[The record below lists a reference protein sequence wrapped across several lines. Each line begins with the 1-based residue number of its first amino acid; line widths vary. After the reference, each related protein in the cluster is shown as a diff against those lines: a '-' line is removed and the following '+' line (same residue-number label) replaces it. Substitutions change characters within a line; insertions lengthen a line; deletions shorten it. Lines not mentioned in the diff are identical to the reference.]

1 MDSQDTV
8 TLDAVKAVLVEIL
21 GVEDRADQ
29 LTAETSL
36 FGALPELD
44 SMAVAEIIVELEQR
58 FDIVLDDGDITA
70 ETFET
75 LGSLTA
81 FVEDKSR

>member
-1 MDSQDTV
+1 MESQDTINI
-8 TLDAVKAVLVEIL
+8 DAVKAVLVEIL
-21 GVEDRADQ
+21 GLEDRADT
-29 LTAETSL
+29 LGADTPL
-36 FGALPELD
+36 LGALPELD
-44 SMAVAEIIVELEQR
+44 SMAVAEVIVELESR

>member
-1 MDSQDTV
+1 MESLDTANI
-8 TLDAVKAVLVEIL
+8 DAVKAVLVDIL
-21 GVEDRADQ
+21 GLKDRVDQ
-29 LTAETSL
+29 LDADAPLLDS
-36 FGALPELD
+36 LPELD
-44 SMAVAEIIVELEQR
+44 SMGVAEVIVELEQR

-81 FVEDKSR
+81 FVQDKSR